1 MARFFPWCL
10 DDVEGLR
17 TVFTDYTERKRAQHL
32 LDLED
37 LLLYWRAAVRDP
49 TVGPV
54 LAEQFDQVLVDEYQD
69 TNLVQADILRALGD
83 HGLAVTVVGDDA
95 QAIYSF
101 RSATVRNI
109 LDFPIHFPGTTTIA
123 LEQNYRS
130 TGPILD
136 LANAVIAEAGEGVA
150 KQLWTDEPG
159 GVRPTLATCPDQQAQ
174 ASAVSQ
180 TVLDHYEAGIPLRDQ
195 AVLFRTG
202 HHSDLLEVELRRRR
216 IPFVKYGGLR
226 FLEAAHVRDLL
237 AMLRIV
243 QNPWDELAWMR
254 VLRLARGAGPATV
267 DGVLATLGVREPT
280 RGGPDPLSRVLRGS
294 RPLRWCP
301 GRRRRPDRAGR
312 RSRGVLAAGPCP
324 PGPRWRRSPPRSTR
338 WSGTAT
344 TILRPGWPTSTPWPG
359 SPPSRTS
366 AAQFVADLTLDPPSS
381 TGDLAG
387 TPSLDD
393 DWLTLSTV
401 HSAKGGEWGVVH
413 LIHAADGAFPSDM
426 ATGDADGVD
435 EERRLFYVALTR
447 AKRHLHL
454 YAPLRYHHGDPAGRT
469 DKHSYALRSRFLPAE
484 RRPAARPAGHPG
496 RRRRRPAAGPGP
508 ADHRGRHRAR
518 LALVAGPAAYR
529 GGRCPPARRYATVSR
544 KVSSSRPVGHAES
557 ASVAESSVGTPLVMM
572 RPPPPT
578 AGRRPPSGP
587 ALLVEP
593 PTEVDHLLGGDHVA
607 VQVDTGGLPEQRR
620 PLRPADVPPAGQ
632 VAPRTPVRLDGPGEQ
647 LGGVA
652 HVHDPEAA
660 RRHEHHRAQGAED
673 RAGNCR
679 PDGARRS
686 VHPAEGEAHHGVAGG
701 LVLPDHQFGVP
712 LRGAVGGQRLGQ
724 RRRRG
729 HHRVG
734 AREVGGDGGRVDDR
748 VHAGQHVP
756 VQHRPG
762 ARPS

>member
-1 MARFFPWCL
+1 VAIPVDTPVWAEGLNGDQRGAVDHRGGPLLIAAGAGTGKTRTLVSRLARLLDEGVPPERVLLVTFSRRAAAELTNRVGHLTDPLVAGRVVAGTFHSVAHRILARFGTGLGLAEQFSVLGPGDSRDLFALVRAPVASASPRRFPRTETVESVYGRTVSGQLPLEETVARFFPWCL
-10 DDVEGLR
+10 DDIEGLR
-17 TVFTDYTERKRAQHL
+17 TIFTDYTDRKRAQHL

-83 HGLAVTVVGDDA
+83 HGLGVTVVGDDA

-180 TVLDHYEAGIPLRDQ
+180 TVLDHYESGIPLRDQ

-254 VLRLARGAGPATV
+254 VLHLARGAGPATV
-267 DGVLATLGVREPT
+267 DGVLAAIGVRDPT
-280 RGGPDPLSRVLRGS
+280 RGGPNPLSTFCEDPAHCGGAPGAAADLSALADALGACSRGS
-294 RPLRWCP
+294 LP
-301 GRRRRPDRAGR
+301 AGAQ
-312 RSRGVLAAGPCP
+312 VETLATALDPMIRHRYDHPEARLADFDALARIAGE
-324 PGPRWRRSPPRSTR
+324 SP
-338 WSGTAT
+338 
-344 TILRPGWPTSTPWPG
+344 
-359 SPPSRTS
+359 S
-366 AAQFVADLTLDPPSS
+366 AAQFVADLTLDPPNS

-413 LIHAADGAFPSDM
+413 VIHAADGAFPSDL

-469 DKHSYALRSRFLPAE
+469 DKHSYAQRSRFLPASVD
-484 RRPAARPAGHPG
+484 PLLDLLAI
-496 RRRRRPAAGPGP
+496 
-508 ADHRGRHRAR
+508 RGIDD
-518 LALVAGPAAYR
+518 
-529 GGRCPPARRYATVSR
+529 
-544 KVSSSRPVGHAES
+544 
-557 ASVAESSVGTPLVMM
+557 
-572 RPPPPT
+572 
-578 AGRRPPSGP
+578 
-587 ALLVEP
+587 
-593 PTEVDHLLGGDHVA
+593 VD
-607 VQVDTGGLPEQRR
+607 LP
-620 PLRPADVPPAGQ
+620 
-632 VAPRTPVRLDGPGEQ
+632 
-647 LGGVA
+647 
-652 HVHDPEAA
+652 
-660 RRHEHHRAQGAED
+660 
-673 RAGNCR
+673 
-679 PDGARRS
+679 
-686 VHPAEGEAHHGVAGG
+686 
-701 LVLPDHQFGVP
+701 
-712 LRGAVGGQRLGQ
+712 
-724 RRRRG
+724 
-729 HHRVG
+729 
-734 AREVGGDGGRVDDR
+734 
-748 VHAGQHVP
+748 P
-756 VQHRPG
+756 VQAPLTTVVDAELG
-762 ARPS
+762 SLW